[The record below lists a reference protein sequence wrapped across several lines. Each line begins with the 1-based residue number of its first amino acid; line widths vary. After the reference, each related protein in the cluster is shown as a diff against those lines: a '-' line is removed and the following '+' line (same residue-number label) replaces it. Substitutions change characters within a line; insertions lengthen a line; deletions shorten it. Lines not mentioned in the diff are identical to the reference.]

1 MANNLVTLGLDMN
14 ATQKLMSKQLRQV
27 LKNLSDTNA
36 ARVAVGL
43 DSSKSQMFIQQQLDS
58 ISKNLQI
65 NVGTVKL
72 DTSSIKQQQNII
84 NQQLKSG
91 INTTGLNVKVPF
103 QFDLSDANAVKA
115 EINKIVADITNNKGQ
130 LVKYKINVDDNG
142 QATKALLTYRN
153 ELNEVTNAT
162 LKLKSVGKWYD
173 ANGMEHNIV
182 KWSEGQKTLSQNIE
196 ATTKANHRQTESD
209 NQVIRKKEELI
220 AKMKLLNTQAEKAGI
235 SLNSDNQNKFNDLS
249 IKAST
254 VDDIKQLE
262 TYFRLARTEYQTFNA
277 EISKGTHA
285 SSLEA
290 MKNNLEILP
299 QDIALIEAK
308 FNSIK
313 VPDNVKTQI
322 EELKSS
328 MESINTISDPQEKIA
343 KYNEIVTSLKKLQ
356 KQYQVTVQ
364 EQRNLSADTSTMQGA
379 SALTNKIVIWMGQN
393 RQAAAQYDSELKQ
406 IISDLQNCNNK
417 ADFSK
422 LQRQFSNIAL
432 QVKSSGSLYTGFF
445 NGLKSGI
452 KDAFENILR
461 YQLAYKVIDQV
472 ISGFKSMVNAVAD
485 LDKKLTEFNKVADL
499 TSDKLL
505 EFSDRAFD
513 AADEVGRTG
522 SDMIEAATEFKRA
535 GYSLE
540 DSLDMGK
547 SALLMTNVADGI
559 TQTSDAASTLIAVL
573 KGFNINESDIMTI
586 VDKMNSVS
594 NQSPVGFDNLADGL
608 ERVSGTMN
616 QAGNSIDETIGLLTG
631 GYAQLRNMEKV
642 STGLITISQ
651 RLRAID
657 EDGDEIDGL
666 SAELSESFGKI
677 GVAIEDSNGD
687 LRSTYDILSDYA
699 KIYPQLTSE
708 QKQYYAELASGKR
721 QVNVF
726 NAIVQQ
732 IADVDKAIEQSKDS
746 LGSAANENE
755 IYRQSVEGLR
765 NELKNEFQSVSK
777 KVINSDWI
785 KDVLSGATDLLKV
798 FENII
803 EQDTIVGSSIGVLA
817 EGFKDLSKS
826 LKDITGNDGVAKLI
840 KLFITYK
847 TITKGI
853 DIFNLVKGKKDNFVT
868 TSNLMKIFFESAVSG
883 SLKVEDGFLKV
894 GEAAD
899 VLSDGVSNVVAKE
912 GSAVDTTKKLTTSIT
927 GLGTSLKNLALA
939 HPYLLAI
946 TAALGTMYGAYKL
959 VNAVQDWA
967 DGTTAVNKYNKSIE
981 KSEENISKNSDS
993 ISEYNSTIE
1002 ENKQKIEELQ
1012 KLQEDGTI
1020 TEAQEAEI
1028 ENLKYQNA
1036 LLDEKI
1042 EKLKEANNEEVK
1054 TQARDSEKAFNKQF
1068 GNGFDV
1074 GSNASDVISS
1084 VSKNFNGD
1092 GTANGVSWNMAT
1104 SGNDKDTAVAQLA
1117 KIKLA
1122 TDAYNDAVKELN
1134 NATDEDQKALA
1145 EQSVENA
1152 QYTLDLL
1159 TKDFDKN
1166 KETLYNQ
1173 LTSEMEKMKKA
1184 EGTDAY
1190 DATAYANMQSW
1201 LEIFQQYIPEYK
1213 KAMEKVQAEAE
1224 QNPIEQPVETFDPTS
1239 LLEESDDKTKTATL
1253 ADLQSEA
1260 DLLSSIQKEM
1270 SETGRIGV
1278 DSMQKII
1285 KQYPEAKDALGQY
1298 MLGIIS
1304 QEELFDQLQGVYE
1317 NDKNAYIYSLVE
1329 KSKYDGTFY
1338 SNLVNTNND
1347 FFAGLSEAYGEDFSN
1362 YKNLAQAKQ
1371 KIDDQLIKYL
1381 SGMWGKFYQTTIDTA
1396 TGLMSLTSKAT
1407 SMDDDMDLGLYLYDN
1422 GADEETNAIA
1432 EMQKMVDD
1440 YNALQNISF
1449 ESAFNGID
1457 LSWQGF
1463 SGDNSSSS
1471 NDSSSSQTAEKLNWI
1486 ERLINKISTAYSRLK
1501 NVVSDTTTTWLNRNN
1516 ALSDSM
1522 STLADEIN
1530 AQSDAYEYYMNA
1542 FNSYGLDDY
1551 YKNQIADGS
1560 ISIDVIYDDDLK
1572 DAISDCQDFYDK
1584 AQDAKTAV
1592 QELNIEL
1599 KGLAKSRFD
1608 NVASEFEKKISYFKD
1623 YSDQLQ
1629 KEMDIITTKGWFSST
1644 SINESLKKV
1653 EQDNLDRLKQE
1664 RNALMNALNS
1674 AVSSGKIEKYSED
1687 WYDMQSSIDS
1697 VTSSILDAEKA
1708 LIEYDNAIRQIKWDA
1723 FDRTRDDVENLISET
1738 EFLVELLKD
1747 KGITDDNGN
1756 TTAEGKAA
1764 QALLVQKY
1772 QLYLNQAQKYKD
1784 EILKI
1789 DEELVN
1795 NPYDKELLDRKQDL
1809 IDKQQEAIKSS
1820 ISEKDAI
1827 KDLVNDGYNDLLD
1840 ALQKVI
1846 DKQKE
1851 SLSAEKS
1858 LHDYQKTV
1866 AEQANTVA
1874 QLQKR
1879 LLALQGDNSESGQ
1892 SKKQSIS
1899 SELKDAQDQLEETEY
1914 EQYIEDQTKMLDD
1927 LASQAEEWIN
1937 TRLDNLDGLI
1947 QQIIDDSNT
1956 HSGEIKD
1963 TITNTANEFGI
1974 NLSDGMKSIWE
1985 TNTNNINNNITSVF
1999 NDFGTKFDNTMTTL
2013 NNVVSGIESKVQEML
2028 SLANEEAAQRQ
2039 AELEEQR
2046 RQQEAAESNSSSS
2059 DDYSEPD
2066 YDWDDIGGGDSD
2078 SSSGGDG
2085 VDWIYSPDYFP
2096 KDQLNVNTSI
2106 VDRLKSL
2113 DYDSSFGARAMY
2125 FEQMGL
2131 GNDYTGSYDD
2141 NVAMLEWMK
2150 SRGIGGYRKGTKSAT
2165 KGLHIYGEDNPGS
2178 EVLVTKYGVLRQF
2191 DSGDT
2196 VFNKDQVEKL
2206 WNLSKG
2212 ITTPNMYMDNLGA
2225 KLPDITPVSTNKS
2238 VDIGGINVNVDK
2250 VVTDN
2255 PEDFTRQL
2263 GNALAGNSKIQKIL
2277 GEINSN
2283 QLLGR
2288 NSLSTRRY
2296 MK

>member
-1 MANNLVTLGLDMN
+1 MPRMAQVNRLLKETFADCSIEAAKMAISQSTLNKEQIELILSSKGLTGNILETTTAELAN
-14 ATQKLMSKQLRQV
+14 AT
-27 LKNLSDTNA
+27 
-36 ARVAVGL
+36 
-43 DSSKSQMFIQQQLDS
+43 
-58 ISKNLQI
+58 
-65 NVGTVKL
+65 
-72 DTSSIKQQQNII
+72 
-84 NQQLKSG
+84 
-91 INTTGLNVKVPF
+91 
-103 QFDLSDANAVKA
+103 
-115 EINKIVADITNNKGQ
+115 
-130 LVKYKINVDDNG
+130 
-142 QATKALLTYRN
+142 AT
-153 ELNEVTNAT
+153 
-162 LKLKSVGKWYD
+162 
-173 ANGMEHNIV
+173 
-182 KWSEGQKTLSQNIE
+182 
-196 ATTKANHRQTESD
+196 
-209 NQVIRKKEELI
+209 
-220 AKMKLLNTQAEKAGI
+220 
-235 SLNSDNQNKFNDLS
+235 
-249 IKAST
+249 
-254 VDDIKQLE
+254 
-262 TYFRLARTEYQTFNA
+262 
-277 EISKGTHA
+277 
-285 SSLEA
+285 
-290 MKNNLEILP
+290 
-299 QDIALIEAK
+299 
-308 FNSIK
+308 
-313 VPDNVKTQI
+313 
-322 EELKSS
+322 
-328 MESINTISDPQEKIA
+328 
-343 KYNEIVTSLKKLQ
+343 
-356 KQYQVTVQ
+356 
-364 EQRNLSADTSTMQGA
+364 
-379 SALTNKIVIWMGQN
+379 
-393 RQAAAQYDSELKQ
+393 
-406 IISDLQNCNNK
+406 
-417 ADFSK
+417 
-422 LQRQFSNIAL
+422 
-432 QVKSSGSLYTGFF
+432 
-445 NGLKSGI
+445 
-452 KDAFENILR
+452 
-461 YQLAYKVIDQV
+461 
-472 ISGFKSMVNAVAD
+472 NAVA
-485 LDKKLTEFNKVADL
+485 VAEG
-499 TSDKLL
+499 T
-505 EFSDRAFD
+505 
-513 AADEVGRTG
+513 
-522 SDMIEAATEFKRA
+522 ATTA
-535 GYSLE
+535 
-540 DSLDMGK
+540 
-547 SALLMTNVADGI
+547 T
-559 TQTSDAASTLIAVL
+559 
-573 KGFNINESDIMTI
+573 
-586 VDKMNSVS
+586 
-594 NQSPVGFDNLADGL
+594 VGFGTAIKGL
-608 ERVSGTMN
+608 G
-616 QAGNSIDETIGLLTG
+616 
-631 GYAQLRNMEKV
+631 
-642 STGLITISQ
+642 
-651 RLRAID
+651 
-657 EDGDEIDGL
+657 
-666 SAELSESFGKI
+666 
-677 GVAIEDSNGD
+677 
-687 LRSTYDILSDYA
+687 
-699 KIYPQLTSE
+699 
-708 QKQYYAELASGKR
+708 AS
-721 QVNVF
+721 
-726 NAIVQQ
+726 
-732 IADVDKAIEQSKDS
+732 
-746 LGSAANENE
+746 L
-755 IYRQSVEGLR
+755 
-765 NELKNEFQSVSK
+765 
-777 KVINSDWI
+777 
-785 KDVLSGATDLLKV
+785 
-798 FENII
+798 
-803 EQDTIVGSSIGVLA
+803 
-817 EGFKDLSKS
+817 KS
-826 LKDITGNDGVAKLI
+826 LVA
-840 KLFITYK
+840 
-847 TITKGI
+847 
-853 DIFNLVKGKKDNFVT
+853 
-868 TSNLMKIFFESAVSG
+868 
-883 SLKVEDGFLKV
+883 
-894 GEAAD
+894 
-899 VLSDGVSNVVAKE
+899 
-912 GSAVDTTKKLTTSIT
+912 
-927 GLGTSLKNLALA
+927 A
-939 HPYLLAI
+939 HPVLLAI
-946 TAALGTMYGAYKL
+946 TAAIGAIYATVKIVDACTTSFDEL
-959 VNAVQDWA
+959 KDKISNLKQD
-967 DGTTAVNKYNKSIE
+967 V
-981 KSEENISKNSDS
+981 SDS
-993 ISEYNSTIE
+993 ESTLKDYKTQLDEI
-1002 ENKQKIEELQ
+1002 NQKITEINNQDSLSFTDEQEL
-1012 KLQEDGTI
+1012 
-1020 TEAQEAEI
+1020 
-1028 ENLKYQNA
+1028 ENLKNQKTELENMYN
-1036 LLDEKI
+1036 I
-1042 EKLKEANNEEVK
+1042 EKARHDLKQKELEDTANKYFNKKITPSLSKEYKDYSVVDEDGFEKKLTKLDIMNLAKERMLLNQSRLDTLNEEYN
-1054 TQARDSEKAFNKQF
+1054 NK
-1068 GNGFDV
+1068 
-1074 GSNASDVISS
+1074 SNPS
-1084 VSKNFNGD
+1084 
-1092 GTANGVSWNMAT
+1092 
-1104 SGNDKDTAVAQLA
+1104 
-1117 KIKLA
+1117 
-1122 TDAYNDAVKELN
+1122 
-1134 NATDEDQKALA
+1134 
-1145 EQSVENA
+1145 
-1152 QYTLDLL
+1152 
-1159 TKDFDKN
+1159 N
-1166 KETLYNQ
+1166 KETKEY
-1173 LTSEMEKMKKA
+1173 EKKKA
-1184 EGTDAY
+1184 QLEKTRDDAKKTALDIQEEAKEQVEGLDSTSD
-1190 DATAYANMQSW
+1190 T
-1201 LEIFQQYIPEYK
+1201 YK
-1213 KAMEKVQAEAE
+1213 KVTEASQE
-1224 QNPIEQPVETFDPTS
+1224 LSDALARLNNDWDSLSDKGKREDLSSKISKEAKNLSSDDMKNIDNYLSTLSDDDLNILANVTFDENTTVESLKEVIKAAQEEANKSSVDLPVKTFDPTS

-1317 NDKNAYIYSLVE
+1317 DDKNAYIYSLVE

-1449 ESAFNGID
+1449 DSAFNGID
-1457 LSWQGF
+1457 LSWKGF
-1463 SGDNSSSS
+1463 SGDDSSSS
-1471 NDSSSSQTAEKLNWI
+1471 NDSSSSQIAEKLNWI

-1644 SINESLKKV
+1644 SINESMKKV

-1697 VTSSILDAEKA
+1697 ITSSILDAEKA

-1723 FDRTRDDVENLISET
+1723 FDRTRDDIENLISET

-1789 DEELVN
+1789 DEELAN

-1827 KDLVNDGYNDLLD
+1827 KDLVNDGYNDLLN

-1858 LHDYQKTV
+1858 LHDYQRTV
-1866 AEQANTVA
+1866 AEQTATIA

-1892 SKKQSIS
+1892 SQKQSIS

-2066 YDWDDIGGGDSD
+2066 YDWDDIGSGDSD

-2141 NVAMLEWMK
+2141 NVAMLDWMK
-2150 SRGIGGYRKGTKSAT
+2150 SHGYRKGTKSAT

-2206 WNLSKG
+2206 WDLSKG

-2250 VVTDN
+2250 VITDN

-2263 GNALAGNSKIQKIL
+2263 TNELAGNSKIQKIL

>member
-1 MANNLVTLGLDMN
+1 MKLGNYLTSLNGANAGLGGYIKSLGIAKLKTIALSI
-14 ATQKLMSKQLRQV
+14 ATTALNMVIGAIASAIASFVIK
-27 LKNLSDTNA
+27 
-36 ARVAVGL
+36 G
-43 DSSKSQMFIQQQLDS
+43 
-58 ISKNLQI
+58 IS
-65 NVGTVKL
+65 
-72 DTSSIKQQQNII
+72 NII
-84 NQQLKSG
+84 NSAENMKKAVDDMVTSYDDSLKTLESHKKTINDIKDDYATLSKGVDELGNNVSLTTDEYKKYQDICNQIADIYPSLIAGHTSEGNAILTLKGNVEALTKAYKDEQKAAAASVISG
-91 INTTGLNVKVPF
+91 SDKKNTNVVKNYKNESKTGIKNAFKSAFTFNSDKSTVKSLSTT
-103 QFDLSDANAVKA
+103 QKISYLEKATNLSIKDLRNHSSSIGSDTVFRSLLKTYGLDTDSTDQEVTTIIQNMKADLATYQAEVDEAMKGIKTKANAYFVYNSDYDNLNDEQINQISSLIDNALTEAVADTFNKDSDINSKFVQKIIDGIENNKEGISNA
-115 EINKIVADITNNKGQ
+115 YKSLLTIDPNNMGDVSKDKQAIDGYIKKIADYIGTDTESLKKGLGYDVADDISQQYNNIIEEAKKKESDFDWDSWFKEHSVNTQEEINKWKEIASSANSAAKARENYTKQANTFKETKLFDMGS
-130 LVKYKINVDDNG
+130 DN
-142 QATKALLTYRN
+142 AP
-153 ELNEVTNAT
+153 
-162 LKLKSVGKWYD
+162 S
-173 ANGMEHNIV
+173 
-182 KWSEGQKTLSQNIE
+182 TLS
-196 ATTKANHRQTESD
+196 K
-209 NQVIRKKEELI
+209 
-220 AKMKLLNTQAEKAGI
+220 
-235 SLNSDNQNKFNDLS
+235 LNS
-249 IKAST
+249 
-254 VDDIKQLE
+254 QLD
-262 TYFRLARTEYQTFNA
+262 
-277 EISKGTHA
+277 EI
-285 SSLEA
+285 
-290 MKNNLEILP
+290 
-299 QDIALIEAK
+299 Q
-308 FNSIK
+308 
-313 VPDNVKTQI
+313 
-322 EELKSS
+322 
-328 MESINTISDPQEKIA
+328 
-343 KYNEIVTSLKKLQ
+343 
-356 KQYQVTVQ
+356 
-364 EQRNLSADTSTMQGA
+364 SA
-379 SALTNKIVIWMGQN
+379 
-393 RQAAAQYDSELKQ
+393 Y
-406 IISDLQNCNNK
+406 
-417 ADFSK
+417 
-422 LQRQFSNIAL
+422 
-432 QVKSSGSLYTGFF
+432 
-445 NGLKSGI
+445 
-452 KDAFENILR
+452 
-461 YQLAYKVIDQV
+461 
-472 ISGFKSMVNAVAD
+472 
-485 LDKKLTEFNKVADL
+485 
-499 TSDKLL
+499 
-505 EFSDRAFD
+505 
-513 AADEVGRTG
+513 
-522 SDMIEAATEFKRA
+522 
-535 GYSLE
+535 
-540 DSLDMGK
+540 
-547 SALLMTNVADGI
+547 
-559 TQTSDAASTLIAVL
+559 STL
-573 KGFNINESDIMTI
+573 S
-586 VDKMNSVS
+586 
-594 NQSPVGFDNLADGL
+594 
-608 ERVSGTMN
+608 
-616 QAGNSIDETIGLLTG
+616 
-631 GYAQLRNMEKV
+631 
-642 STGLITISQ
+642 
-651 RLRAID
+651 
-657 EDGDEIDGL
+657 
-666 SAELSESFGKI
+666 
-677 GVAIEDSNGD
+677 
-687 LRSTYDILSDYA
+687 
-699 KIYPQLTSE
+699 
-708 QKQYYAELASGKR
+708 
-721 QVNVF
+721 
-726 NAIVQQ
+726 
-732 IADVDKAIEQSKDS
+732 
-746 LGSAANENE
+746 
-755 IYRQSVEGLR
+755 
-765 NELKNEFQSVSK
+765 
-777 KVINSDWI
+777 
-785 KDVLSGATDLLKV
+785 
-798 FENII
+798 
-803 EQDTIVGSSIGVLA
+803 
-817 EGFKDLSKS
+817 
-826 LKDITGNDGVAKLI
+826 
-840 KLFITYK
+840 
-847 TITKGI
+847 
-853 DIFNLVKGKKDNFVT
+853 
-868 TSNLMKIFFESAVSG
+868 SAV
-883 SLKVEDGFLKV
+883 
-894 GEAAD
+894 
-899 VLSDGVSNVVAKE
+899 
-912 GSAVDTTKKLTTSIT
+912 
-927 GLGTSLKNLALA
+927 
-939 HPYLLAI
+939 
-946 TAALGTMYGAYKL
+946 
-959 VNAVQDWA
+959 
-967 DGTTAVNKYNKSIE
+967 
-981 KSEENISKNSDS
+981 
-993 ISEYNSTIE
+993 SEYNSNGNISIDTMQSVIALGDNWLDYIDMESGAFTLDQEALDKLTQARIEDMKQQALANLASTIE
-1002 ENKQKIEELQ
+1002 SITTEADATKYLASTNYDAANSYQELAKAKLSEVQSNLQKKVEEGSLSQDSYDKIISKFESDANKISQIFDNTSFKLTADGSIGDSLSELESHANLLKSIQDELQNTSRLSSSTLDSIAKAFPELNESVKQFRSGLLSSEELFALLEQ
-1012 KLQEDGTI
+1012 AYNDDADAYINNQIKKSQYDGTYYD
-1020 TEAQEAEI
+1020 
-1028 ENLKYQNA
+1028 NLVS
-1036 LLDEKI
+1036 
-1042 EKLKEANNEEVK
+1042 ANNE
-1054 TQARDSEKAFNKQF
+1054 F
-1068 GNGFDV
+1068 
-1074 GSNASDVISS
+1074 
-1084 VSKNFNGD
+1084 
-1092 GTANGVSWNMAT
+1092 
-1104 SGNDKDTAVAQLA
+1104 
-1117 KIKLA
+1117 
-1122 TDAYNDAVKELN
+1122 
-1134 NATDEDQKALA
+1134 
-1145 EQSVENA
+1145 
-1152 QYTLDLL
+1152 
-1159 TKDFDKN
+1159 
-1166 KETLYNQ
+1166 
-1173 LTSEMEKMKKA
+1173 
-1184 EGTDAY
+1184 
-1190 DATAYANMQSW
+1190 
-1201 LEIFQQYIPEYK
+1201 FQ
-1213 KAMEKVQAEAE
+1213 
-1224 QNPIEQPVETFDPTS
+1224 
-1239 LLEESDDKTKTATL
+1239 
-1253 ADLQSEA
+1253 
-1260 DLLSSIQKEM
+1260 
-1270 SETGRIGV
+1270 G
-1278 DSMQKII
+1278 
-1285 KQYPEAKDALGQY
+1285 
-1298 MLGIIS
+1298 
-1304 QEELFDQLQGVYE
+1304 LFD
-1317 NDKNAYIYSLVE
+1317 
-1329 KSKYDGTFY
+1329 
-1338 SNLVNTNND
+1338 
-1347 FFAGLSEAYGEDFSN
+1347 AYGEDLEKS
-1362 YKNLAQAKQ
+1362 KNLAQAK
-1371 KIDDQLIKYL
+1371 KVINDKVISLL
-1381 SGMWGKFYQTTIDTA
+1381 ASSWGKFYQTEIDNA
-1396 TGLMSLTSKAT
+1396 TGLMKIASKAT
-1407 SMDDDMDLGLYLYDN
+1407 SMDDDMDLGL
-1422 GADEETNAIA
+1422 AIA
-1432 EMQKMVDD
+1432 QSGGNEEEYFSDFLSTLQKTVDD
-1440 YNALQNISF
+1440 YNALQNI
-1449 ESAFNGID
+1449 AIDTTWGGID
-1457 LSWQGF
+1457 TSWKGLSGY
-1463 SGDNSSSS
+1463 
-1471 NDSSSSQTAEKLNWI
+1471 DSSFKDTKETAQDIDWI
-1486 ERLINKISTAYSRLK
+1486 QRLINKISTAYSRLK
-1501 NVVSDTTTTWLNRNN
+1501 NIVSDTTNTWLKRNN

-1522 STLADEIN
+1522 STLLSEIN
-1530 AQSDAYEYYMNA
+1530 AQKQAYEYYMNA
-1542 FNSYGLDDY
+1542 FNSYDLDGYWKD
-1551 YKNQIADGS
+1551 QIANGS

-1572 DAISDCQDFYDK
+1572 NAISDCQDFYDK

-1644 SINESLKKV
+1644 SINEGMKKV

-1674 AVSSGKIEKYSED
+1674 AVGSGKIEKYSED

-1927 LASQAEEWIN
+1927 LATQAEEWIN

-2225 KLPDITPVSTNKS
+2225 KLPNITPVSTNKS

-2263 GNALAGNSKIQKIL
+2263 TNELAGNSKIQKIL

>member
-1 MANNLVTLGLDMN
+1 MPRMAQVNRLLKETFADCSIEAAKMAISQSTLNKEQIELILSSKGLTGNILETTTAELAN
-14 ATQKLMSKQLRQV
+14 AT
-27 LKNLSDTNA
+27 
-36 ARVAVGL
+36 
-43 DSSKSQMFIQQQLDS
+43 
-58 ISKNLQI
+58 
-65 NVGTVKL
+65 
-72 DTSSIKQQQNII
+72 
-84 NQQLKSG
+84 
-91 INTTGLNVKVPF
+91 
-103 QFDLSDANAVKA
+103 
-115 EINKIVADITNNKGQ
+115 
-130 LVKYKINVDDNG
+130 
-142 QATKALLTYRN
+142 AT
-153 ELNEVTNAT
+153 
-162 LKLKSVGKWYD
+162 
-173 ANGMEHNIV
+173 
-182 KWSEGQKTLSQNIE
+182 
-196 ATTKANHRQTESD
+196 
-209 NQVIRKKEELI
+209 
-220 AKMKLLNTQAEKAGI
+220 
-235 SLNSDNQNKFNDLS
+235 
-249 IKAST
+249 
-254 VDDIKQLE
+254 
-262 TYFRLARTEYQTFNA
+262 
-277 EISKGTHA
+277 
-285 SSLEA
+285 
-290 MKNNLEILP
+290 
-299 QDIALIEAK
+299 
-308 FNSIK
+308 
-313 VPDNVKTQI
+313 
-322 EELKSS
+322 
-328 MESINTISDPQEKIA
+328 
-343 KYNEIVTSLKKLQ
+343 
-356 KQYQVTVQ
+356 
-364 EQRNLSADTSTMQGA
+364 
-379 SALTNKIVIWMGQN
+379 
-393 RQAAAQYDSELKQ
+393 
-406 IISDLQNCNNK
+406 
-417 ADFSK
+417 
-422 LQRQFSNIAL
+422 
-432 QVKSSGSLYTGFF
+432 
-445 NGLKSGI
+445 
-452 KDAFENILR
+452 
-461 YQLAYKVIDQV
+461 
-472 ISGFKSMVNAVAD
+472 NAVA
-485 LDKKLTEFNKVADL
+485 VAEG
-499 TSDKLL
+499 T
-505 EFSDRAFD
+505 
-513 AADEVGRTG
+513 
-522 SDMIEAATEFKRA
+522 ATTA
-535 GYSLE
+535 
-540 DSLDMGK
+540 
-547 SALLMTNVADGI
+547 T
-559 TQTSDAASTLIAVL
+559 
-573 KGFNINESDIMTI
+573 
-586 VDKMNSVS
+586 
-594 NQSPVGFDNLADGL
+594 VGFGTAIKGL
-608 ERVSGTMN
+608 G
-616 QAGNSIDETIGLLTG
+616 
-631 GYAQLRNMEKV
+631 
-642 STGLITISQ
+642 
-651 RLRAID
+651 
-657 EDGDEIDGL
+657 
-666 SAELSESFGKI
+666 
-677 GVAIEDSNGD
+677 
-687 LRSTYDILSDYA
+687 
-699 KIYPQLTSE
+699 
-708 QKQYYAELASGKR
+708 AS
-721 QVNVF
+721 
-726 NAIVQQ
+726 
-732 IADVDKAIEQSKDS
+732 
-746 LGSAANENE
+746 L
-755 IYRQSVEGLR
+755 
-765 NELKNEFQSVSK
+765 
-777 KVINSDWI
+777 
-785 KDVLSGATDLLKV
+785 
-798 FENII
+798 
-803 EQDTIVGSSIGVLA
+803 
-817 EGFKDLSKS
+817 KS
-826 LKDITGNDGVAKLI
+826 LVA
-840 KLFITYK
+840 
-847 TITKGI
+847 
-853 DIFNLVKGKKDNFVT
+853 
-868 TSNLMKIFFESAVSG
+868 
-883 SLKVEDGFLKV
+883 
-894 GEAAD
+894 
-899 VLSDGVSNVVAKE
+899 
-912 GSAVDTTKKLTTSIT
+912 
-927 GLGTSLKNLALA
+927 A
-939 HPYLLAI
+939 HPVLLAI
-946 TAALGTMYGAYKL
+946 TAAIGAIYATVKIVDACTTSFDEL
-959 VNAVQDWA
+959 KDKISNLKQD
-967 DGTTAVNKYNKSIE
+967 V
-981 KSEENISKNSDS
+981 SDS
-993 ISEYNSTIE
+993 ESTLKDYKTQLDEI
-1002 ENKQKIEELQ
+1002 NQKITEINNQDSLSFTDEQEL
-1012 KLQEDGTI
+1012 
-1020 TEAQEAEI
+1020 
-1028 ENLKYQNA
+1028 ENLKNQKTELENMYN
-1036 LLDEKI
+1036 I
-1042 EKLKEANNEEVK
+1042 EKARHDLKQKELEDTANKYFNKKITPSLSKEYKDYSVVDEDGFEKKLTKLDIMNLAKERMLLNQSRLDTLNEEYN
-1054 TQARDSEKAFNKQF
+1054 NK
-1068 GNGFDV
+1068 
-1074 GSNASDVISS
+1074 SNPS
-1084 VSKNFNGD
+1084 
-1092 GTANGVSWNMAT
+1092 
-1104 SGNDKDTAVAQLA
+1104 
-1117 KIKLA
+1117 
-1122 TDAYNDAVKELN
+1122 
-1134 NATDEDQKALA
+1134 
-1145 EQSVENA
+1145 
-1152 QYTLDLL
+1152 
-1159 TKDFDKN
+1159 N
-1166 KETLYNQ
+1166 KETKEY
-1173 LTSEMEKMKKA
+1173 EKKKA
-1184 EGTDAY
+1184 QLEKTRDDAKKTALDIQEEAKEQVEGLDSTSD
-1190 DATAYANMQSW
+1190 T
-1201 LEIFQQYIPEYK
+1201 YK
-1213 KAMEKVQAEAE
+1213 KVTEASQE
-1224 QNPIEQPVETFDPTS
+1224 LSDALARLNNDWDSLSDKGKREDLSSKISKEAKNLSSDDMKNIDNYLSTLSDDDLNILANVTFDENTTVESLKEVIKAAQEEANKSSVDLPVKTFDPTS

-1463 SGDNSSSS
+1463 SGDDSSSS
-1471 NDSSSSQTAEKLNWI
+1471 NDSSSSQTEQDVDWI
-1486 ERLINKISTAYSRLK
+1486 ERLINKISTVYSRLK

-1572 DAISDCQDFYDK
+1572 NAISDCQDFYDK

-1644 SINESLKKV
+1644 SINEGMKKV

-1674 AVSSGKIEKYSED
+1674 AVGSGKIEKYSED

-1827 KDLVNDGYNDLLD
+1827 KDLVNDGYNDLLN

-1858 LHDYQKTV
+1858 LHDYQRTV
-1866 AEQANTVA
+1866 AEQTATIA

-1892 SKKQSIS
+1892 SQKQSIS

-1927 LASQAEEWIN
+1927 LATQAEEWIN

-1999 NDFGTKFDNTMTTL
+1999 NDFGTKFDNTLTTL

-2028 SLANEEAAQRQ
+2028 SLANKEAAQRQ

-2059 DDYSEPD
+2059 GDYSEPD

-2250 VVTDN
+2250 IVTDN

-2263 GNALAGNSKIQKIL
+2263 TNELAGNSKIQKIL

>member
-1 MANNLVTLGLDMN
+1 MQLKTIGESLNEASAIKEVLSKYNSDISEGKNQYLIIQELKKATKDYTTEATKRAIVETTLN
-14 ATQKLMSKQLRQV
+14 EKQINQIL
-27 LKNLSDTNA
+27 
-36 ARVAVGL
+36 
-43 DSSKSQMFIQQQLDS
+43 SSKGLKGEILETTTAELANITATNSLTVAESGMTTVTISLKKAFKGLWTTIGGFVAAHPILAITAGISAGIAAFIKISDMIITTYNEASEKLDDCRNKLNDASSDVENAKSKLDS
-58 ISKNLQI
+58 INE
-65 NVGTVKL
+65 
-72 DTSSIKQQQNII
+72 SIK
-84 NQQLKSG
+84 
-91 INTTGLNVKVPF
+91 
-103 QFDLSDANAVKA
+103 
-115 EINKIVADITNNKGQ
+115 EIQDKG
-130 LVKYKINVDDNG
+130 
-142 QATKALLTYRN
+142 
-153 ELNEVTNAT
+153 
-162 LKLKSVGKWYD
+162 
-173 ANGMEHNIV
+173 
-182 KWSEGQKTLSQNIE
+182 TLSLTDQE
-196 ATTKANHRQTESD
+196 DLDRLKKE
-209 NQVIRKKEELI
+209 KEELERTLEI
-220 AKMKLLNTQAEKAGI
+220 YKEKERYAKKDTEDSAVKKLTDSKYT
-235 SLNSDNQNKFNDLS
+235 SKNDMYS
-249 IKAST
+249 YKT
-254 VDDIKQLE
+254 DENGDIKQTNLGLV
-262 TYFRLARTEYQTFNA
+262 TYDSVIDYYQALKIQYEEQQKYLDWINDNHPDW
-277 EISKGTHA
+277 SGTVIDRVKNSLSA
-285 SSLEA
+285 TKEEMANILVDINDSSDSLYG
-290 MKNNLEILP
+290 
-299 QDIALIEAK
+299 
-308 FNSIK
+308 
-313 VPDNVKTQI
+313 VTDNGKK
-322 EELKSS
+322 LK
-328 MESINTISDPQEKIA
+328 NTISDMNLEFEIFRYKIG
-343 KYNEIVTSLKKLQ
+343 ETSFDDLTNSAKKLVAALRLEDNNSKNQ
-356 KQYQVTVQ
+356 IMDYL
-364 EQRNLSADTSTMQGA
+364 NSLSD
-379 SALTNKIVIWMGQN
+379 
-393 RQAAAQYDSELKQ
+393 E
-406 IISDLQNCNNK
+406 
-417 ADFSK
+417 DFS
-422 LQRQFSNIAL
+422 LL
-432 QVKSSGSLYTGFF
+432 VKS
-445 NGLKSGI
+445 
-452 KDAFENILR
+452 
-461 YQLAYKVIDQV
+461 
-472 ISGFKSMVNAVAD
+472 
-485 LDKKLTEFNKVADL
+485 
-499 TSDKLL
+499 
-505 EFSDRAFD
+505 
-513 AADEVGRTG
+513 
-522 SDMIEAATEFKRA
+522 
-535 GYSLE
+535 
-540 DSLDMGK
+540 
-547 SALLMTNVADGI
+547 NV
-559 TQTSDAASTLIAVL
+559 T
-573 KGFNINESDIMTI
+573 
-586 VDKMNSVS
+586 
-594 NQSPVGFDNLADGL
+594 
-608 ERVSGTMN
+608 
-616 QAGNSIDETIGLLTG
+616 
-631 GYAQLRNMEKV
+631 
-642 STGLITISQ
+642 
-651 RLRAID
+651 
-657 EDGDEIDGL
+657 
-666 SAELSESFGKI
+666 
-677 GVAIEDSNGD
+677 
-687 LRSTYDILSDYA
+687 
-699 KIYPQLTSE
+699 
-708 QKQYYAELASGKR
+708 
-721 QVNVF
+721 
-726 NAIVQQ
+726 
-732 IADVDKAIEQSKDS
+732 
-746 LGSAANENE
+746 
-755 IYRQSVEGLR
+755 
-765 NELKNEFQSVSK
+765 
-777 KVINSDWI
+777 
-785 KDVLSGATDLLKV
+785 
-798 FENII
+798 
-803 EQDTIVGSSIGVLA
+803 
-817 EGFKDLSKS
+817 
-826 LKDITGNDGVAKLI
+826 
-840 KLFITYK
+840 
-847 TITKGI
+847 
-853 DIFNLVKGKKDNFVT
+853 
-868 TSNLMKIFFESAVSG
+868 
-883 SLKVEDGFLKV
+883 
-894 GEAAD
+894 
-899 VLSDGVSNVVAKE
+899 
-912 GSAVDTTKKLTTSIT
+912 
-927 GLGTSLKNLALA
+927 
-939 HPYLLAI
+939 
-946 TAALGTMYGAYKL
+946 
-959 VNAVQDWA
+959 
-967 DGTTAVNKYNKSIE
+967 
-981 KSEENISKNSDS
+981 
-993 ISEYNSTIE
+993 
-1002 ENKQKIEELQ
+1002 
-1012 KLQEDGTI
+1012 
-1020 TEAQEAEI
+1020 
-1028 ENLKYQNA
+1028 
-1036 LLDEKI
+1036 
-1042 EKLKEANNEEVK
+1042 
-1054 TQARDSEKAFNKQF
+1054 
-1068 GNGFDV
+1068 
-1074 GSNASDVISS
+1074 
-1084 VSKNFNGD
+1084 
-1092 GTANGVSWNMAT
+1092 
-1104 SGNDKDTAVAQLA
+1104 
-1117 KIKLA
+1117 
-1122 TDAYNDAVKELN
+1122 
-1134 NATDEDQKALA
+1134 
-1145 EQSVENA
+1145 
-1152 QYTLDLL
+1152 
-1159 TKDFDKN
+1159 FDKN
-1166 KETLYNQ
+1166 TTVESLKETI
-1173 LTSEMEKMKKA
+1173 KA
-1184 EGTDAY
+1184 AQEE
-1190 DATAYANMQSW
+1190 ANKSSVD
-1201 LEIFQQYIPEYK
+1201 LSVK
-1213 KAMEKVQAEAE
+1213 
-1224 QNPIEQPVETFDPTS
+1224 TFDPTS

-1285 KQYPEAKDALGQY
+1285 KQYPEAKGALGQY

-1317 NDKNAYIYSLVE
+1317 DDKNAYIYSLVE

-1396 TGLMSLTSKAT
+1396 IGLMSLTSKAT

-1708 LIEYDNAIRQIKWDA
+1708 LIEYDNAIRQIKWGA

-1827 KDLVNDGYNDLLD
+1827 KDLVNDGYNDLLN

-1858 LHDYQKTV
+1858 LHDYQRTV
-1866 AEQANTVA
+1866 AEQTATIA

-1892 SKKQSIS
+1892 SQKQSIS

-2250 VVTDN
+2250 IVTDN

-2263 GNALAGNSKIQKIL
+2263 TNELAGNSKIQKIL

>member
-1 MANNLVTLGLDMN
+1 MKVI
-14 ATQKLMSKQLRQV
+14 KQL
-27 LKNLSDTNA
+27 KI
-36 ARVAVGL
+36 VGESL
-43 DSSKSQMFIQQQLDS
+43 DVTKT
-58 ISKNLQI
+58 I
-65 NVGTVKL
+65 N
-72 DTSSIKQQQNII
+72 DII
-84 NQQLKSG
+84 NKSKELQ
-91 INTTGLNVKVPF
+91 NTYN
-103 QFDLSDANAVKA
+103 ANANLAAKLAKATSGYSIEAVKA
-115 EINKIVADITNNKGQ
+115 SIAEST
-130 LVKYKINVDDNG
+130 
-142 QATKALLTYRN
+142 
-153 ELNEVTNAT
+153 LNEMQIRAILSQKGLTGNILETTTAELANAT
-162 LKLKSVGKWYD
+162 
-173 ANGMEHNIV
+173 
-182 KWSEGQKTLSQNIE
+182 
-196 ATTKANHRQTESD
+196 AT
-209 NQVIRKKEELI
+209 
-220 AKMKLLNTQAEKAGI
+220 
-235 SLNSDNQNKFNDLS
+235 
-249 IKAST
+249 
-254 VDDIKQLE
+254 
-262 TYFRLARTEYQTFNA
+262 
-277 EISKGTHA
+277 
-285 SSLEA
+285 
-290 MKNNLEILP
+290 
-299 QDIALIEAK
+299 
-308 FNSIK
+308 
-313 VPDNVKTQI
+313 
-322 EELKSS
+322 
-328 MESINTISDPQEKIA
+328 
-343 KYNEIVTSLKKLQ
+343 
-356 KQYQVTVQ
+356 
-364 EQRNLSADTSTMQGA
+364 
-379 SALTNKIVIWMGQN
+379 
-393 RQAAAQYDSELKQ
+393 
-406 IISDLQNCNNK
+406 
-417 ADFSK
+417 
-422 LQRQFSNIAL
+422 
-432 QVKSSGSLYTGFF
+432 
-445 NGLKSGI
+445 
-452 KDAFENILR
+452 
-461 YQLAYKVIDQV
+461 
-472 ISGFKSMVNAVAD
+472 NAVA
-485 LDKKLTEFNKVADL
+485 VAEG
-499 TSDKLL
+499 T
-505 EFSDRAFD
+505 
-513 AADEVGRTG
+513 TTT
-522 SDMIEAATEFKRA
+522 AT
-535 GYSLE
+535 
-540 DSLDMGK
+540 
-547 SALLMTNVADGI
+547 
-559 TQTSDAASTLIAVL
+559 
-573 KGFNINESDIMTI
+573 
-586 VDKMNSVS
+586 
-594 NQSPVGFDNLADGL
+594 VGFGTAIKGL
-608 ERVSGTMN
+608 G
-616 QAGNSIDETIGLLTG
+616 
-631 GYAQLRNMEKV
+631 
-642 STGLITISQ
+642 
-651 RLRAID
+651 
-657 EDGDEIDGL
+657 
-666 SAELSESFGKI
+666 
-677 GVAIEDSNGD
+677 
-687 LRSTYDILSDYA
+687 
-699 KIYPQLTSE
+699 
-708 QKQYYAELASGKR
+708 AS
-721 QVNVF
+721 
-726 NAIVQQ
+726 
-732 IADVDKAIEQSKDS
+732 
-746 LGSAANENE
+746 L
-755 IYRQSVEGLR
+755 
-765 NELKNEFQSVSK
+765 
-777 KVINSDWI
+777 
-785 KDVLSGATDLLKV
+785 
-798 FENII
+798 
-803 EQDTIVGSSIGVLA
+803 
-817 EGFKDLSKS
+817 KS
-826 LKDITGNDGVAKLI
+826 L
-840 KLFITYK
+840 
-847 TITKGI
+847 
-853 DIFNLVKGKKDNFVT
+853 
-868 TSNLMKIFFESAVSG
+868 
-883 SLKVEDGFLKV
+883 
-894 GEAAD
+894 AA
-899 VLSDGVSNVVAKE
+899 
-912 GSAVDTTKKLTTSIT
+912 
-927 GLGTSLKNLALA
+927 A
-939 HPYLLAI
+939 HPVLLAI
-946 TAALGTMYGAYKL
+946 TAAIGAIYATVKIVDACTTSFDEL
-959 VNAVQDWA
+959 KDKISNLKQD
-967 DGTTAVNKYNKSIE
+967 V
-981 KSEENISKNSDS
+981 SDS
-993 ISEYNSTIE
+993 ESTLKDYKTQLDEI
-1002 ENKQKIEELQ
+1002 NQKITEINNQDSLSFTDEQEL
-1012 KLQEDGTI
+1012 
-1020 TEAQEAEI
+1020 
-1028 ENLKYQNA
+1028 ENLKNQKTELENMYN
-1036 LLDEKI
+1036 I
-1042 EKLKEANNEEVK
+1042 EKARHDLKQKELEDTANKYFNKKITPSLSKEYKDYSVVDEDGFEKKLTKLDIMNLAKERMLLNQSRLDTLNEEYN
-1054 TQARDSEKAFNKQF
+1054 NK
-1068 GNGFDV
+1068 
-1074 GSNASDVISS
+1074 SNPS
-1084 VSKNFNGD
+1084 
-1092 GTANGVSWNMAT
+1092 
-1104 SGNDKDTAVAQLA
+1104 
-1117 KIKLA
+1117 
-1122 TDAYNDAVKELN
+1122 
-1134 NATDEDQKALA
+1134 
-1145 EQSVENA
+1145 
-1152 QYTLDLL
+1152 
-1159 TKDFDKN
+1159 N
-1166 KETLYNQ
+1166 KETKEY
-1173 LTSEMEKMKKA
+1173 EKKKA
-1184 EGTDAY
+1184 QLEKTRNDAKKTALDIQEEAKEQVEGLDSTSD
-1190 DATAYANMQSW
+1190 T
-1201 LEIFQQYIPEYK
+1201 YK
-1213 KAMEKVQAEAE
+1213 KVTEASQE
-1224 QNPIEQPVETFDPTS
+1224 LSDALARLNNDWDSLSDKGKREDLSSKISKEAKNLSSDDMKNIDNYLSTLSDDDLNILANVTFDENTTVESLKEVIKAAQEEANKSSVDLPVKTFDPTS

-1317 NDKNAYIYSLVE
+1317 DDKNAYIYSLVE

-1463 SGDNSSSS
+1463 SGDDSSSS
-1471 NDSSSSQTAEKLNWI
+1471 NDSSSSQTEQDVDWI

-1572 DAISDCQDFYDK
+1572 NAISDCQDFYDK

-1644 SINESLKKV
+1644 SINEGMKKV

-1674 AVSSGKIEKYSED
+1674 AVGSGKIEKYSED

-1927 LASQAEEWIN
+1927 LATQAEEWIN

-2046 RQQEAAESNSSSS
+2046 SQQEAAESNSSSS

-2225 KLPDITPVSTNKS
+2225 KLPNITPVSTNKS

-2263 GNALAGNSKIQKIL
+2263 TNELAGNSKIQKIL

>member
-1 MANNLVTLGLDMN
+1 MKLGNYLTSLNGANAGLGGYIKSLGIAKLKTIALSI
-14 ATQKLMSKQLRQV
+14 ATTALNMVIGAIASAIA
-27 LKNLSDTNA
+27 S
-36 ARVAVGL
+36 
-43 DSSKSQMFIQQQLDS
+43 FIIKG
-58 ISKNLQI
+58 IS
-65 NVGTVKL
+65 
-72 DTSSIKQQQNII
+72 NII
-84 NQQLKSG
+84 NSAENMKKAVDDMVTSYNDSLKTLESHKKT
-91 INTTGLNVKVPF
+91 INDIKDDYATLSKGVDELGNNVSLTTDEYKKYQDICN
-103 QFDLSDANAVKA
+103 Q
-115 EINKIVADITNNKGQ
+115 IADIYPSLIAGHTSEGNAILTLKG
-130 LVKYKINVDDNG
+130 NVE
-142 QATKALLTYRN
+142 ALTKAYKD
-153 ELNEVTNAT
+153 E
-162 LKLKSVGKWYD
+162 
-173 ANGMEHNIV
+173 
-182 KWSEGQKTLSQNIE
+182 QK
-196 ATTKANHRQTESD
+196 
-209 NQVIRKKEELI
+209 
-220 AKMKLLNTQAEKAGI
+220 
-235 SLNSDNQNKFNDLS
+235 
-249 IKAST
+249 
-254 VDDIKQLE
+254 
-262 TYFRLARTEYQTFNA
+262 
-277 EISKGTHA
+277 
-285 SSLEA
+285 
-290 MKNNLEILP
+290 
-299 QDIALIEAK
+299 
-308 FNSIK
+308 
-313 VPDNVKTQI
+313 
-322 EELKSS
+322 
-328 MESINTISDPQEKIA
+328 
-343 KYNEIVTSLKKLQ
+343 
-356 KQYQVTVQ
+356 
-364 EQRNLSADTSTMQGA
+364 
-379 SALTNKIVIWMGQN
+379 
-393 RQAAAQYDSELKQ
+393 AAAAS
-406 IISDLQNCNNK
+406 
-417 ADFSK
+417 
-422 LQRQFSNIAL
+422 
-432 QVKSSGSLYTGFF
+432 
-445 NGLKSGI
+445 
-452 KDAFENILR
+452 
-461 YQLAYKVIDQV
+461 V
-472 ISGFKSMVNAVAD
+472 ISGSDKENTNVVKNYKNESKTGIKSAFKSAFTFNSDKSMVNGLSTTQKISYLKRATTLSTNDLKNKSGSIGSDNVFRSLLKTYGLDTDSTDQEVTTIIQNMKADLATYQAEVDEAMKGIKTKANAYFVYNSDYDNLNDEQINQISSLIDNALTEAVAD
-485 LDKKLTEFNKVADL
+485 TFNKDSDINSKFVQKIIDGIENNKEGISNAYKSLLAIDPNNMGDVSKDKQAIDDYIKKIADYIGTDAESLKKGLGYDVAD
-499 TSDKLL
+499 
-505 EFSDRAFD
+505 
-513 AADEVGRTG
+513 
-522 SDMIEAATEFKRA
+522 
-535 GYSLE
+535 
-540 DSLDMGK
+540 
-547 SALLMTNVADGI
+547 
-559 TQTSDAASTLIAVL
+559 
-573 KGFNINESDIMTI
+573 DI
-586 VDKMNSVS
+586 
-594 NQSPVGFDNLADGL
+594 
-608 ERVSGTMN
+608 
-616 QAGNSIDETIGLLTG
+616 
-631 GYAQLRNMEKV
+631 
-642 STGLITISQ
+642 
-651 RLRAID
+651 
-657 EDGDEIDGL
+657 
-666 SAELSESFGKI
+666 
-677 GVAIEDSNGD
+677 
-687 LRSTYDILSDYA
+687 
-699 KIYPQLTSE
+699 SE
-708 QKQYYAELASGKR
+708 QY
-721 QVNVF
+721 N
-726 NAIVQQ
+726 
-732 IADVDKAIEQSKDS
+732 
-746 LGSAANENE
+746 
-755 IYRQSVEGLR
+755 
-765 NELKNEFQSVSK
+765 
-777 KVINSDWI
+777 
-785 KDVLSGATDLLKV
+785 
-798 FENII
+798 NII
-803 EQDTIVGSSIGVLA
+803 EEAKKKESDFDWDSWFKEHSVNTQEEINKWKEIASSANSAAKARENYAKQADTFKETKLFDMGSDNAPST
-817 EGFKDLSKS
+817 LSKLNS
-826 LKDITGNDGVAKLI
+826 QLDEIQSAYSTL
-840 KLFITYK
+840 
-847 TITKGI
+847 
-853 DIFNLVKGKKDNFVT
+853 
-868 TSNLMKIFFESAVSG
+868 SSAV
-883 SLKVEDGFLKV
+883 
-894 GEAAD
+894 
-899 VLSDGVSNVVAKE
+899 
-912 GSAVDTTKKLTTSIT
+912 
-927 GLGTSLKNLALA
+927 
-939 HPYLLAI
+939 
-946 TAALGTMYGAYKL
+946 
-959 VNAVQDWA
+959 
-967 DGTTAVNKYNKSIE
+967 
-981 KSEENISKNSDS
+981 
-993 ISEYNSTIE
+993 SEYNSNGNISIDTMQSVIALGDNWLDYIDMESGAFTLDQEALNKLTQARIE
-1002 ENKQKIEELQ
+1002 DMKQQALANLASTVESITTEADATKYLASTNYDAANSYQELAKAKLSEVQSNLQKKVEEGSLSQDSYDKIISKFESDANKISQIFDNTSFKLTADGSIGDSLSELESHANLLKSIQDELQNTSRLSSSTLDSIAKAFPELNESVKQFRNGLLSSEELFALLEQ
-1012 KLQEDGTI
+1012 AYNNDADAYISNQIKKSQYDGTYYD
-1020 TEAQEAEI
+1020 
-1028 ENLKYQNA
+1028 NLVS
-1036 LLDEKI
+1036 
-1042 EKLKEANNEEVK
+1042 ANNE
-1054 TQARDSEKAFNKQF
+1054 F
-1068 GNGFDV
+1068 
-1074 GSNASDVISS
+1074 
-1084 VSKNFNGD
+1084 
-1092 GTANGVSWNMAT
+1092 
-1104 SGNDKDTAVAQLA
+1104 
-1117 KIKLA
+1117 
-1122 TDAYNDAVKELN
+1122 
-1134 NATDEDQKALA
+1134 
-1145 EQSVENA
+1145 
-1152 QYTLDLL
+1152 
-1159 TKDFDKN
+1159 
-1166 KETLYNQ
+1166 
-1173 LTSEMEKMKKA
+1173 
-1184 EGTDAY
+1184 
-1190 DATAYANMQSW
+1190 
-1201 LEIFQQYIPEYK
+1201 FQ
-1213 KAMEKVQAEAE
+1213 
-1224 QNPIEQPVETFDPTS
+1224 
-1239 LLEESDDKTKTATL
+1239 
-1253 ADLQSEA
+1253 
-1260 DLLSSIQKEM
+1260 
-1270 SETGRIGV
+1270 G
-1278 DSMQKII
+1278 
-1285 KQYPEAKDALGQY
+1285 
-1298 MLGIIS
+1298 
-1304 QEELFDQLQGVYE
+1304 LFD
-1317 NDKNAYIYSLVE
+1317 
-1329 KSKYDGTFY
+1329 
-1338 SNLVNTNND
+1338 
-1347 FFAGLSEAYGEDFSN
+1347 AYGEDLEKS
-1362 YKNLAQAKQ
+1362 KNLAQAK
-1371 KIDDQLIKYL
+1371 KVINDKVISLL
-1381 SGMWGKFYQTTIDTA
+1381 ASSWGKFYQTEIDNA
-1396 TGLMSLTSKAT
+1396 TGLMKIASKAT
-1407 SMDDDMDLGLYLYDN
+1407 SMDDDMDLGL
-1422 GADEETNAIA
+1422 AIA
-1432 EMQKMVDD
+1432 QSGGNEEEYFSDFLSTLQKTVDD
-1440 YNALQNISF
+1440 YNALQNI
-1449 ESAFNGID
+1449 AIDTTWGGID
-1457 LSWQGF
+1457 TSWKGLSGY
-1463 SGDNSSSS
+1463 
-1471 NDSSSSQTAEKLNWI
+1471 DSSSKDTKETAEKLNWI

-1584 AQDAKTAV
+1584 AQDAKIAV

-1644 SINESLKKV
+1644 SINEGMKKV

-1674 AVSSGKIEKYSED
+1674 AVGSGKIEKYSED

-1708 LIEYDNAIRQIKWDA
+1708 LIEYDNAIRQIKWNA

-1784 EILKI
+1784 EIFKI
-1789 DEELVN
+1789 DEELAN

-1851 SLSAEKS
+1851 SLNAEKS
-1858 LHDYQKTV
+1858 LHDYQRTV

-1892 SKKQSIS
+1892 SQRQTIN

-2059 DDYSEPD
+2059 GDYSEPD

-2263 GNALAGNSKIQKIL
+2263 TNELAGNSKIQKIL

>member
-1 MANNLVTLGLDMN
+1 MPRMAQVNRLLKETFADCSIEAAKMAISQSVLNKEQIELILSSKGLTGNILETTTAELAN
-14 ATQKLMSKQLRQV
+14 AT
-27 LKNLSDTNA
+27 
-36 ARVAVGL
+36 
-43 DSSKSQMFIQQQLDS
+43 
-58 ISKNLQI
+58 
-65 NVGTVKL
+65 
-72 DTSSIKQQQNII
+72 
-84 NQQLKSG
+84 
-91 INTTGLNVKVPF
+91 
-103 QFDLSDANAVKA
+103 
-115 EINKIVADITNNKGQ
+115 
-130 LVKYKINVDDNG
+130 
-142 QATKALLTYRN
+142 AT
-153 ELNEVTNAT
+153 
-162 LKLKSVGKWYD
+162 
-173 ANGMEHNIV
+173 
-182 KWSEGQKTLSQNIE
+182 
-196 ATTKANHRQTESD
+196 
-209 NQVIRKKEELI
+209 
-220 AKMKLLNTQAEKAGI
+220 
-235 SLNSDNQNKFNDLS
+235 
-249 IKAST
+249 
-254 VDDIKQLE
+254 
-262 TYFRLARTEYQTFNA
+262 
-277 EISKGTHA
+277 
-285 SSLEA
+285 
-290 MKNNLEILP
+290 
-299 QDIALIEAK
+299 
-308 FNSIK
+308 
-313 VPDNVKTQI
+313 
-322 EELKSS
+322 
-328 MESINTISDPQEKIA
+328 
-343 KYNEIVTSLKKLQ
+343 
-356 KQYQVTVQ
+356 
-364 EQRNLSADTSTMQGA
+364 
-379 SALTNKIVIWMGQN
+379 
-393 RQAAAQYDSELKQ
+393 
-406 IISDLQNCNNK
+406 
-417 ADFSK
+417 
-422 LQRQFSNIAL
+422 
-432 QVKSSGSLYTGFF
+432 
-445 NGLKSGI
+445 
-452 KDAFENILR
+452 
-461 YQLAYKVIDQV
+461 
-472 ISGFKSMVNAVAD
+472 NAVA
-485 LDKKLTEFNKVADL
+485 VAEG
-499 TSDKLL
+499 T
-505 EFSDRAFD
+505 
-513 AADEVGRTG
+513 
-522 SDMIEAATEFKRA
+522 ATTA
-535 GYSLE
+535 
-540 DSLDMGK
+540 
-547 SALLMTNVADGI
+547 T
-559 TQTSDAASTLIAVL
+559 
-573 KGFNINESDIMTI
+573 
-586 VDKMNSVS
+586 
-594 NQSPVGFDNLADGL
+594 VGFGTAIKGL
-608 ERVSGTMN
+608 G
-616 QAGNSIDETIGLLTG
+616 
-631 GYAQLRNMEKV
+631 
-642 STGLITISQ
+642 
-651 RLRAID
+651 
-657 EDGDEIDGL
+657 
-666 SAELSESFGKI
+666 
-677 GVAIEDSNGD
+677 
-687 LRSTYDILSDYA
+687 
-699 KIYPQLTSE
+699 
-708 QKQYYAELASGKR
+708 AS
-721 QVNVF
+721 
-726 NAIVQQ
+726 
-732 IADVDKAIEQSKDS
+732 
-746 LGSAANENE
+746 L
-755 IYRQSVEGLR
+755 
-765 NELKNEFQSVSK
+765 
-777 KVINSDWI
+777 
-785 KDVLSGATDLLKV
+785 
-798 FENII
+798 
-803 EQDTIVGSSIGVLA
+803 
-817 EGFKDLSKS
+817 KS
-826 LKDITGNDGVAKLI
+826 LVA
-840 KLFITYK
+840 
-847 TITKGI
+847 
-853 DIFNLVKGKKDNFVT
+853 
-868 TSNLMKIFFESAVSG
+868 
-883 SLKVEDGFLKV
+883 
-894 GEAAD
+894 
-899 VLSDGVSNVVAKE
+899 
-912 GSAVDTTKKLTTSIT
+912 
-927 GLGTSLKNLALA
+927 A
-939 HPYLLAI
+939 HPVLLAI
-946 TAALGTMYGAYKL
+946 TAAIGAIYATVKIVDACTTSFDEL
-959 VNAVQDWA
+959 KDKISNLKQD
-967 DGTTAVNKYNKSIE
+967 V
-981 KSEENISKNSDS
+981 SDS
-993 ISEYNSTIE
+993 ESTLKDYKTQLDEI
-1002 ENKQKIEELQ
+1002 NQKITEINNQDSLSFTDEQEL
-1012 KLQEDGTI
+1012 
-1020 TEAQEAEI
+1020 
-1028 ENLKYQNA
+1028 ENLKNQKTELENMYN
-1036 LLDEKI
+1036 I
-1042 EKLKEANNEEVK
+1042 EKARHDLKQKELEDTANKYFDKKITPSLSKEYKDYSVVDEDGFEKKLTKLDIMNLAKERMLLNQSRLDTLNEEY
-1054 TQARDSEKAFNKQF
+1054 
-1068 GNGFDV
+1068 
-1074 GSNASDVISS
+1074 
-1084 VSKNFNGD
+1084 
-1092 GTANGVSWNMAT
+1092 
-1104 SGNDKDTAVAQLA
+1104 NDKS
-1117 KIKLA
+1117 
-1122 TDAYNDAVKELN
+1122 NP
-1134 NATDEDQKALA
+1134 
-1145 EQSVENA
+1145 S
-1152 QYTLDLL
+1152 
-1159 TKDFDKN
+1159 N
-1166 KETLYNQ
+1166 KETKEY
-1173 LTSEMEKMKKA
+1173 EKKKA
-1184 EGTDAY
+1184 QLEKTRDDAKTIALDIQEEAKDQVEGLDSTSDTYKKVTEASQELSDALARLNNDWDSLSDKGKQENLFSKISKDIQNSISDGLDDEYNKISDWGLDEYTDKIKDGSIQSKFGNVDMDKRTIIHWSDELKKTYADALASWDY
-1190 DATAYANMQSW
+1190 DPEIGSIDTVFGGSERFGEDLDGNGWEVAFTPILPDGTFLSKDTVEEYINSILTEAYADDGKVTEDELTAIDAEGRQIGDTFVQGIFAGIDDSQDYDNNGNWAEVVGRLMHFSGKNGAVQILKNNQNSSSDNMSAIKDY
-1201 LEIFQQYIPEYK
+1201 LSTLSDDDLNILANVTFDEDTTVESLKEVI
-1213 KAMEKVQAEAE
+1213 KAAQEEA
-1224 QNPIEQPVETFDPTS
+1224 NKSSVDLSVKTFDPTS

-1317 NDKNAYIYSLVE
+1317 DDKNAYIYSLVE

-1789 DEELVN
+1789 DEELAI

-1827 KDLVNDGYNDLLD
+1827 KDLVNDGYNDLLN

-1927 LASQAEEWIN
+1927 LASQAEEWVN
-1937 TRLDNLDGLI
+1937 ARLDDLNGLI

-1999 NDFGTKFDNTMTTL
+1999 NNFGTKFDNTMTTL
-2013 NNVVSGIESKVQEML
+2013 NNVVSGIEDKVQEML
-2028 SLANEEAAQRQ
+2028 RLANEEAAQRQ

-2059 DDYSEPD
+2059 GDYSEPD

-2141 NVAMLEWMK
+2141 NVAMLDWMK
-2150 SRGIGGYRKGTKSAT
+2150 SHGYRKGTRSAT
-2165 KGLHIYGEDNPGS
+2165 SGVHIYGEDNPGS

-2206 WNLSKG
+2206 WDLSKG

-2250 VVTDN
+2250 VITDN

-2263 GNALAGNSKIQKIL
+2263 TNELAGNSKIQKIL

>member
-1 MANNLVTLGLDMN
+1 MKVI
-14 ATQKLMSKQLRQV
+14 KQL
-27 LKNLSDTNA
+27 KI
-36 ARVAVGL
+36 VGESL
-43 DSSKSQMFIQQQLDS
+43 DVTKT
-58 ISKNLQI
+58 I
-65 NVGTVKL
+65 N
-72 DTSSIKQQQNII
+72 DII
-84 NQQLKSG
+84 NKSKELQ
-91 INTTGLNVKVPF
+91 NTYN
-103 QFDLSDANAVKA
+103 ANANLAAKLAKATSGYSIEAVKA
-115 EINKIVADITNNKGQ
+115 SIAEST
-130 LVKYKINVDDNG
+130 
-142 QATKALLTYRN
+142 
-153 ELNEVTNAT
+153 LNEMQIRAILSQKGLTGNILETTTAELANAT
-162 LKLKSVGKWYD
+162 
-173 ANGMEHNIV
+173 
-182 KWSEGQKTLSQNIE
+182 
-196 ATTKANHRQTESD
+196 AT
-209 NQVIRKKEELI
+209 
-220 AKMKLLNTQAEKAGI
+220 
-235 SLNSDNQNKFNDLS
+235 
-249 IKAST
+249 
-254 VDDIKQLE
+254 
-262 TYFRLARTEYQTFNA
+262 
-277 EISKGTHA
+277 
-285 SSLEA
+285 
-290 MKNNLEILP
+290 
-299 QDIALIEAK
+299 
-308 FNSIK
+308 
-313 VPDNVKTQI
+313 
-322 EELKSS
+322 
-328 MESINTISDPQEKIA
+328 
-343 KYNEIVTSLKKLQ
+343 
-356 KQYQVTVQ
+356 
-364 EQRNLSADTSTMQGA
+364 
-379 SALTNKIVIWMGQN
+379 
-393 RQAAAQYDSELKQ
+393 
-406 IISDLQNCNNK
+406 
-417 ADFSK
+417 
-422 LQRQFSNIAL
+422 
-432 QVKSSGSLYTGFF
+432 
-445 NGLKSGI
+445 
-452 KDAFENILR
+452 
-461 YQLAYKVIDQV
+461 
-472 ISGFKSMVNAVAD
+472 NAVA
-485 LDKKLTEFNKVADL
+485 VAEG
-499 TSDKLL
+499 T
-505 EFSDRAFD
+505 
-513 AADEVGRTG
+513 TTT
-522 SDMIEAATEFKRA
+522 AT
-535 GYSLE
+535 
-540 DSLDMGK
+540 
-547 SALLMTNVADGI
+547 
-559 TQTSDAASTLIAVL
+559 
-573 KGFNINESDIMTI
+573 
-586 VDKMNSVS
+586 
-594 NQSPVGFDNLADGL
+594 VGFGTAIKGL
-608 ERVSGTMN
+608 G
-616 QAGNSIDETIGLLTG
+616 
-631 GYAQLRNMEKV
+631 
-642 STGLITISQ
+642 
-651 RLRAID
+651 
-657 EDGDEIDGL
+657 
-666 SAELSESFGKI
+666 
-677 GVAIEDSNGD
+677 
-687 LRSTYDILSDYA
+687 
-699 KIYPQLTSE
+699 
-708 QKQYYAELASGKR
+708 AS
-721 QVNVF
+721 
-726 NAIVQQ
+726 
-732 IADVDKAIEQSKDS
+732 
-746 LGSAANENE
+746 L
-755 IYRQSVEGLR
+755 
-765 NELKNEFQSVSK
+765 
-777 KVINSDWI
+777 
-785 KDVLSGATDLLKV
+785 
-798 FENII
+798 
-803 EQDTIVGSSIGVLA
+803 
-817 EGFKDLSKS
+817 KS
-826 LKDITGNDGVAKLI
+826 L
-840 KLFITYK
+840 
-847 TITKGI
+847 
-853 DIFNLVKGKKDNFVT
+853 
-868 TSNLMKIFFESAVSG
+868 
-883 SLKVEDGFLKV
+883 
-894 GEAAD
+894 AA
-899 VLSDGVSNVVAKE
+899 
-912 GSAVDTTKKLTTSIT
+912 
-927 GLGTSLKNLALA
+927 A
-939 HPYLLAI
+939 HPVLLAI
-946 TAALGTMYGAYKL
+946 TAAIGAIYATVKIVDACTTSFDEL
-959 VNAVQDWA
+959 KDKISNLKQD
-967 DGTTAVNKYNKSIE
+967 V
-981 KSEENISKNSDS
+981 SDS
-993 ISEYNSTIE
+993 ESTLKDYKTQLDEI
-1002 ENKQKIEELQ
+1002 NQKITEINNQDSLSFTDEKEL
-1012 KLQEDGTI
+1012 
-1020 TEAQEAEI
+1020 
-1028 ENLKYQNA
+1028 ENLKNQKTELENMYN
-1036 LLDEKI
+1036 I
-1042 EKLKEANNEEVK
+1042 EKARHDLKQKELEDTANKYFNKKITPSLSKEYKDYSVVDEDGFEKKLTKLDIMNLAKERMLLNQSRLDTLNEEYN
-1054 TQARDSEKAFNKQF
+1054 NK
-1068 GNGFDV
+1068 
-1074 GSNASDVISS
+1074 SNPS
-1084 VSKNFNGD
+1084 
-1092 GTANGVSWNMAT
+1092 
-1104 SGNDKDTAVAQLA
+1104 
-1117 KIKLA
+1117 
-1122 TDAYNDAVKELN
+1122 
-1134 NATDEDQKALA
+1134 
-1145 EQSVENA
+1145 
-1152 QYTLDLL
+1152 
-1159 TKDFDKN
+1159 N
-1166 KETLYNQ
+1166 KETKEY
-1173 LTSEMEKMKKA
+1173 EKKKA
-1184 EGTDAY
+1184 QLEKTRNDAKKTALDIQEEAKEQVEGLDSTSD
-1190 DATAYANMQSW
+1190 T
-1201 LEIFQQYIPEYK
+1201 YK
-1213 KAMEKVQAEAE
+1213 KVTEASQE
-1224 QNPIEQPVETFDPTS
+1224 LSDALARLNNDWDSLSDKGKREDLSSKISKEAKNLSSDDMKNIDNYLSTLSDDDLNILANVTFDENTTVESLKETIKAAQEEANKSSVDLSVKTFDPTS

-1317 NDKNAYIYSLVE
+1317 DDKNAYIYSLVE

-1463 SGDNSSSS
+1463 SGDDSSSS
-1471 NDSSSSQTAEKLNWI
+1471 NDSSSSQTKQDVDWI
-1486 ERLINKISTAYSRLK
+1486 ERLINKISTAYSHLK

-1522 STLADEIN
+1522 STLVDEIN

-1572 DAISDCQDFYDK
+1572 NAISDCQDFYDK

-1644 SINESLKKV
+1644 SINEGMKKV

-1674 AVSSGKIEKYSED
+1674 AVGSGKIEKYSED

-1827 KDLVNDGYNDLLD
+1827 KDLVNDGYNDLLN

-1858 LHDYQKTV
+1858 LHDYQRTV
-1866 AEQANTVA
+1866 AEQTATIA

-1892 SKKQSIS
+1892 SQKQSIS

-1927 LASQAEEWIN
+1927 LATQAEEWIN

-2059 DDYSEPD
+2059 GDYSEPD

-2263 GNALAGNSKIQKIL
+2263 TNELAGNSKIQKIL

>member
-1 MANNLVTLGLDMN
+1 MQLKTIGESLNEASAIKEVLSKYNSDISEGKNQYLIIQELKKATKDYTTEATKRAIVETTLN
-14 ATQKLMSKQLRQV
+14 EKQINQIL
-27 LKNLSDTNA
+27 
-36 ARVAVGL
+36 
-43 DSSKSQMFIQQQLDS
+43 SSKGLKGEILETTTAELANITATNSLTVAESGMTTVTISLKKAFKGLWTTIGGFVAAHPILAITAGISAGIAAFIKISDMIITTYNEASEKLDDCRNKLNDASSDVENAKSKLDS
-58 ISKNLQI
+58 INE
-65 NVGTVKL
+65 
-72 DTSSIKQQQNII
+72 SIK
-84 NQQLKSG
+84 
-91 INTTGLNVKVPF
+91 
-103 QFDLSDANAVKA
+103 
-115 EINKIVADITNNKGQ
+115 EIQDKG
-130 LVKYKINVDDNG
+130 
-142 QATKALLTYRN
+142 
-153 ELNEVTNAT
+153 
-162 LKLKSVGKWYD
+162 
-173 ANGMEHNIV
+173 
-182 KWSEGQKTLSQNIE
+182 TLSLTDQE
-196 ATTKANHRQTESD
+196 DLDRLKKE
-209 NQVIRKKEELI
+209 KEELERTLEI
-220 AKMKLLNTQAEKAGI
+220 YKEKERYAKKDTEDSAVKKLTDSKYT
-235 SLNSDNQNKFNDLS
+235 SKNDMYS
-249 IKAST
+249 YKT
-254 VDDIKQLE
+254 DENGDIKQTNLGLV
-262 TYFRLARTEYQTFNA
+262 TYDSVIDYYQALKIQYEEQQKYLDWINDNHPDW
-277 EISKGTHA
+277 SGTVIDRVKNSLSA
-285 SSLEA
+285 TKEEMANILVDINDSSDSLYG
-290 MKNNLEILP
+290 
-299 QDIALIEAK
+299 
-308 FNSIK
+308 
-313 VPDNVKTQI
+313 VTDNGKK
-322 EELKSS
+322 LK
-328 MESINTISDPQEKIA
+328 NTISDMNLEFEIFRYKIG
-343 KYNEIVTSLKKLQ
+343 ETSFDDLTNSAKKLVAALRLEDNNSKNQ
-356 KQYQVTVQ
+356 IMDYL
-364 EQRNLSADTSTMQGA
+364 NSLSD
-379 SALTNKIVIWMGQN
+379 
-393 RQAAAQYDSELKQ
+393 E
-406 IISDLQNCNNK
+406 
-417 ADFSK
+417 DFS
-422 LQRQFSNIAL
+422 LL
-432 QVKSSGSLYTGFF
+432 VKS
-445 NGLKSGI
+445 
-452 KDAFENILR
+452 
-461 YQLAYKVIDQV
+461 
-472 ISGFKSMVNAVAD
+472 
-485 LDKKLTEFNKVADL
+485 
-499 TSDKLL
+499 
-505 EFSDRAFD
+505 
-513 AADEVGRTG
+513 
-522 SDMIEAATEFKRA
+522 
-535 GYSLE
+535 
-540 DSLDMGK
+540 
-547 SALLMTNVADGI
+547 NV
-559 TQTSDAASTLIAVL
+559 T
-573 KGFNINESDIMTI
+573 
-586 VDKMNSVS
+586 
-594 NQSPVGFDNLADGL
+594 
-608 ERVSGTMN
+608 
-616 QAGNSIDETIGLLTG
+616 
-631 GYAQLRNMEKV
+631 
-642 STGLITISQ
+642 
-651 RLRAID
+651 
-657 EDGDEIDGL
+657 
-666 SAELSESFGKI
+666 
-677 GVAIEDSNGD
+677 
-687 LRSTYDILSDYA
+687 
-699 KIYPQLTSE
+699 
-708 QKQYYAELASGKR
+708 
-721 QVNVF
+721 
-726 NAIVQQ
+726 
-732 IADVDKAIEQSKDS
+732 
-746 LGSAANENE
+746 
-755 IYRQSVEGLR
+755 
-765 NELKNEFQSVSK
+765 
-777 KVINSDWI
+777 
-785 KDVLSGATDLLKV
+785 
-798 FENII
+798 
-803 EQDTIVGSSIGVLA
+803 
-817 EGFKDLSKS
+817 
-826 LKDITGNDGVAKLI
+826 
-840 KLFITYK
+840 
-847 TITKGI
+847 
-853 DIFNLVKGKKDNFVT
+853 
-868 TSNLMKIFFESAVSG
+868 
-883 SLKVEDGFLKV
+883 
-894 GEAAD
+894 
-899 VLSDGVSNVVAKE
+899 
-912 GSAVDTTKKLTTSIT
+912 
-927 GLGTSLKNLALA
+927 
-939 HPYLLAI
+939 
-946 TAALGTMYGAYKL
+946 
-959 VNAVQDWA
+959 
-967 DGTTAVNKYNKSIE
+967 
-981 KSEENISKNSDS
+981 
-993 ISEYNSTIE
+993 
-1002 ENKQKIEELQ
+1002 
-1012 KLQEDGTI
+1012 
-1020 TEAQEAEI
+1020 
-1028 ENLKYQNA
+1028 
-1036 LLDEKI
+1036 
-1042 EKLKEANNEEVK
+1042 
-1054 TQARDSEKAFNKQF
+1054 
-1068 GNGFDV
+1068 
-1074 GSNASDVISS
+1074 
-1084 VSKNFNGD
+1084 
-1092 GTANGVSWNMAT
+1092 
-1104 SGNDKDTAVAQLA
+1104 
-1117 KIKLA
+1117 
-1122 TDAYNDAVKELN
+1122 
-1134 NATDEDQKALA
+1134 
-1145 EQSVENA
+1145 
-1152 QYTLDLL
+1152 
-1159 TKDFDKN
+1159 FDKN
-1166 KETLYNQ
+1166 TTVESLKETI
-1173 LTSEMEKMKKA
+1173 KA
-1184 EGTDAY
+1184 AQEE
-1190 DATAYANMQSW
+1190 ANKSSVD
-1201 LEIFQQYIPEYK
+1201 LSVK
-1213 KAMEKVQAEAE
+1213 
-1224 QNPIEQPVETFDPTS
+1224 TFDPTS

-1317 NDKNAYIYSLVE
+1317 DDKNAYIYSLVE

-1927 LASQAEEWIN
+1927 LATQAEEWIN

-2250 VVTDN
+2250 IVTDN

-2263 GNALAGNSKIQKIL
+2263 TNELAGNSKIQKIL